1 MGAIAT
7 AVEINRTQGGR
18 THGTPDRWPGR
29 GQRRMRTWLL
39 CLFAGSY
46 AEACASRR
54 SLARTLRTSGKL
66 DLEEAEPAIQ
76 WLVRRGH
83 ARRSLDVLMQTHF
96 ATCAFLALRWDSI
109 ERVAAARL
117 ENGRLSASRV
127 RQLVQESRA

>member
-1 MGAIAT
+1 
-7 AVEINRTQGGR
+7 
-18 THGTPDRWPGR
+18 
-29 GQRRMRTWLL
+29 MRTWLL

-109 ERVAAARL
+109 ERVAAALL